1 MIERK
6 RLKPE
11 PTKRQAKAGKTLGR
25 PSTYKPEYA
34 KLAAA
39 HCKLGATDADLATLF
54 DVTTQCIWLW
64 TTKHPEFGAAVHSE
78 KAGFDRRVERS
89 LAQRALGYS
98 VDTEEIKVTKD
109 GGVIR
114 VPVRKHYPPE
124 TVACIFW
131 LKNRQPEAWR
141 DVQRHEH
148 SGKLDLDKTT
158 AEQLLADIRKEAAE
172 LGILPLDILPLTKGV
187 APIGANGKT
196 KH

>member
-6 RLKPE
+6 RLPAAHK
-11 PTKRQAKAGKTLGR
+11 KNVGGR

-34 KLAAA
+34 KMAAA

-54 DVTTQCIWLW
+54 GVTTQCIWLW
-64 TTKHPEFGAAVHSE
+64 TSKHPEFGVAARSE
-78 KAGFDRRVERS
+78 KAVFDHKIERS

-98 VDTEEIKVTKD
+98 VDTEEVKVLATGK
-109 GGVIR
+109 VLRI
-114 VPVRKHYPPE
+114 PVRKHYPPD

-131 LKNRQPEAWR
+131 LKNRQPEQWR

-148 SGKLDLDKTT
+148 SGRVDLDKTT
-158 AEQLLADIRKEAAE
+158 AEQLLIEIRKEALE
-172 LGILPLDILPLTKGV
+172 LGIIPPTIQGLMRDVT
-187 APIGANGKT
+187 PIGANGKI

>member
-6 RLKPE
+6 RLTPE
-11 PTKRQAKAGKTLGR
+11 LKKKSNAGR

-34 KLAAA
+34 KMAAA

-54 DVTTQCIWLW
+54 GVTTQCIWLW
-64 TTKHPEFGAAVHSE
+64 TSKHPEFGVAVKAE
-78 KAGFDRRVERS
+78 KAVYDHKVERA
-89 LAQRALGYS
+89 LAQRAVGYS
-98 VDTEEIKVTKD
+98 VDTEEVKVLATGKI
-109 GGVIR
+109 IR
-114 VPVRKHYPPE
+114 VPVRKYYPPD